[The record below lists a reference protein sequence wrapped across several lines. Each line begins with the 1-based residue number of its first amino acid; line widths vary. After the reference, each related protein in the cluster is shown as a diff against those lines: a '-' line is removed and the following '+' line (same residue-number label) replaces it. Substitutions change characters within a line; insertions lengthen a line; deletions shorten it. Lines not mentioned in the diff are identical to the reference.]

1 MTKASESH
9 IALNFVC
16 LGHAESSVGADLAI
30 ILNGHDSVK
39 QTILLDQAA
48 IDHAFIGIL
57 GWGVLQWI
65 SFLFLS
71 NLLCFLGKLLLSLL
85 ALFLDVDVG
94 AVADEWRQY
103 LVVLVLVLRVHI
115 TELAEHEVVRRSE
128 EEALSGELVLVLVC
142 NSHCDVVVATGAAHT
157 APEEQF
163 LEFSVR

>member
-1 MTKASESH
+1 LTKASESH